1 MASKIVASCQRA
13 CCMPIDGMQ
22 LGGVAPAPPAS
33 CVFQHATE
41 FEDVHAFKLYDRHN
55 GMARCLDVPS
65 EIIAHQRKESTYGVV
80 AKLIGA
86 HVHHCIRSS

>member
-1 MASKIVASCQRA
+1 
-13 CCMPIDGMQ
+13 MQ
-22 LGGVAPAPPAS
+22 HADRWHAAAGWGGPWPPAS

-55 GMARCLDVPS
+55 GVARCLDVPS
-65 EIIAHQRKESTYGVV
+65 EIIARQRRARSN
-80 AKLIGA
+80 AKLKGA